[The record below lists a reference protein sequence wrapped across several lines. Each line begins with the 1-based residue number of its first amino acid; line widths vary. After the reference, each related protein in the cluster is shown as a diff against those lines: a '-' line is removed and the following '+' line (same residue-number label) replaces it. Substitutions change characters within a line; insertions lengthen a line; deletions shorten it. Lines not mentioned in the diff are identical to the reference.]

1 MNTAPTAAKIR
12 FDRRH
17 FLQMAGALACAPLA
31 GSIHAM
37 APRRTVAVPGGFA
50 VVHLGT
56 DVAAPVAHFNGD
68 RVFVSGTPSGWFA
81 VVGIPLDSQ
90 PGRAPPLSIQYSAGS
105 PRVFYFTIDEKHYE
119 AEYLTMKSDHVD
131 LVAGDLVRCE
141 IERLHL
147 QRVLRT
153 YSDPL
158 PSSLLMLPPCQGTRS
173 STFGL
178 VRFFNGQARGAHNG
192 MDIAAQVGKSVT
204 AAASGE
210 VIDVGDYF
218 FSGRTV
224 IINHGRGFISLY
236 AHLSDV
242 NVRKR
247 KRVMAGQHIGKIG
260 VTGRVTGP
268 HLHFAVYLNAVAV
281 DPALF
286 LLSEPRVQALYA
298 L

>member
-1 MNTAPTAAKIR
+1 
-12 FDRRH
+12 
-17 FLQMAGALACAPLA
+17 
-31 GSIHAM
+31 
-37 APRRTVAVPGGFA
+37 
-50 VVHLGT
+50 VVHLGP
-56 DVAAPVAHFNGD
+56 DAAAPIAHFNGD
-68 RVFVSGTPSGWFA
+68 RVFVSGTPSAWLA
-81 VVGIPLDSQ
+81 IVGIPLDSQ
-90 PGRAPPLSIQYSAGS
+90 PGRAPPLTIQYSAGS
-105 PRVFYFTIDEKHYE
+105 PRVVYFTIEEKHYD
-119 AEYLTMKSDHVD
+119 AEYLTLKSDQVD
-131 LVAGDLVRCE
+131 LNPADLARCE
-141 IERLHL
+141 AERTHL

-158 PSSLLMLPPCQGTRS
+158 PASLLLLPPCQGTRT

-192 MDIAAQVGKSVT
+192 MDIAAQVGKPVM

-224 IINHGRGFISLY
+224 LVNHGRGFISLY

-242 NVRKR
+242 KVKPRR
-247 KRVMAGQHIGKIG
+247 RVMAGQQMGKIG
-260 VTGRVTGP
+260 ITGRVTGP

-286 LLSEPRVQALYA
+286 LLSEPRVQPLYS